1 MQEIKNFLQL
11 TDGYEVHP
19 DVSGAKAF
27 LLRGVTAYYLQK
39 GLPTCEDINRMVFV
53 LNPQYPG
60 GFVPKGKTHILSHS
74 ISLLRAGDGRDWT

>member
-1 MQEIKNFLQL
+1 MLVQEIKNFLQL

-39 GLPTCEDINRMVFV
+39 GLPTCEDINRMVFA
-53 LNPQYPG
+53 LFSE
-60 GFVPKGKTHILSHS
+60 GFL
-74 ISLLRAGDGRDWT
+74 GREMTVHKPEGF